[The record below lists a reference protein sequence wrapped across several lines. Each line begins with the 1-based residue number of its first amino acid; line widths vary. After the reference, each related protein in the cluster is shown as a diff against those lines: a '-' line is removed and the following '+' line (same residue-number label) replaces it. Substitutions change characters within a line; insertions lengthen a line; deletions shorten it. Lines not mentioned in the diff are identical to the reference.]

1 MEKLFE
7 KIEIKQD
14 GKDCKIMPW
23 NREYTLSSTPF
34 FSSIISNGEQ
44 LLARPMELVGVE
56 NGKEL
61 KLVDGESLFMNDI
74 SEQSV
79 STCQYFE
86 SSSFVFNTSVKVEE
100 DGYARWGFTISSK
113 GRSVAQVFGLNKNDD
128 NGRVLEKL
136 WLEIPLKKSVAVS
149 YQFAESQKDIYV
161 DGKIPSGVRPL
172 NTAGA
177 MAKTDIKFPFVEQ
190 VFISNDKIGF
200 ALMLESDENWQ
211 YADDK
216 NVIECIVK
224 DDEVVLRLHLLD
236 SESEKWKNKKDYNDG
251 LDLIPLVYRF
261 STQVTPI
268 KEYPANPYTEKNMH
282 IDCFK
287 KILEPYEEF
296 LFKPYAND
304 TDIALDRIKRM
315 GVNTLYI
322 HEKWNDIQNSPIVTK
337 RSADRLK
344 LIVDEAHKRG
354 MKVIPYF
361 GSEMSSLDPAYAEHG
376 EEYTK
381 SDIHWHWYRYP
392 YQRALR
398 VCPNSNWQDEF
409 IKNYIKLYDEF
420 GFDGLYLDSLYPAE
434 ICRNTKHGCGYVG
447 VDGQLHGTYPVGAT
461 RRFMQK
467 MYKAIKERGGTVCL
481 HLNSTF
487 PLNMVAYADCLWE
500 GEPVQVEFLKGKVE
514 RVPEGYYRSVY
525 SGRNIGVPIN
535 MLCYSSDV
543 WSYDEA
549 MSNALFLG
557 IIPKPVDIG
566 DPLEKTSALWK
577 VLDGYAIEKA
587 KWVNCYEGKIIA
599 DNDNLRIGYYQ
610 TDNDALCFVTN
621 LVKAKVEKA
630 NVTLDKKAK
639 KVCDAY
645 TNEILAENCNSFTLD
660 VEQFAHRIFKI
671 EY

>member
-7 KIEIKQD
+7 KIEIAQMENA
-14 GKDCKIMPW
+14 CKIMPW

-34 FSSIISNGEQ
+34 FSSIISNNEQ
-44 LLARPMELVGVE
+44 LLARPMALVGVE

-61 KLVDGESLFMNDI
+61 KLVDGESLFI
-74 SEQSV
+74 SGANEQSV
-79 STCQYFE
+79 GACQYFQ
-86 SSSFVFNTSVKVEE
+86 SASFVFNTNVVVEE
-100 DGYARWGFTISSK
+100 DGYAQWGLSVSSK
-113 GRSVAQVFGLNKNDD
+113 GRSVAQVFGLNKNDED
-128 NGRVLEKL
+128 KRMLEKL
-136 WLEIPLKKSVAVS
+136 WLEIPLKKSVAIS
-149 YQFAESQKDIYV
+149 YQYAEPQRGILV
-161 DGKIPSGVRPL
+161 DGVEPSCARPL
-172 NTAGA
+172 YSAGA
-177 MAKTDIKFPFVEQ
+177 MAKSNIKFPFVEQ
-190 VFISNDKIGF
+190 VFISNDKVGF

-211 YADDK
+211 CADK
-216 NVIECIVK
+216 ENVIECVVRE
-224 DDEVVLRLHLLD
+224 DEVVLRLHLLD

-268 KEYPANPYTEKNMH
+268 KEYPANPYMEKNMH

-296 LFKPYAND
+296 LFKPYEND
-304 TDIALDRIKRM
+304 SVIALDRIKNM

-322 HEKWNDIQNSPIVTK
+322 HEKWNDIQNSPIITK

-344 LIVDEAHKRG
+344 LIVQEAHKRG

-361 GSEMSSLDPAYAEHG
+361 GYEMSTLDPAYAEHG

-409 IKNYIKLYDEF
+409 IKNYLKLYDEF

-447 VDGQLHGTYPVGAT
+447 VDGQLYGTYPVSAT
-461 RRFMQK
+461 RRFMKK
-467 MYKAIKERGGTVCL
+467 MYAEIKARGGSVCL
-481 HLNSTF
+481 HLGSTF

-500 GEPVQVEFLKGKVE
+500 GEPVQAEFMKGKLE

-535 MLCYSSDV
+535 MLCYSSDK

-557 IIPKPVDIG
+557 IIPKPVDVG
-566 DPLEKTSALWK
+566 DPLEKTSKLWK
-577 VLDGYAIEKA
+577 VLDGYEVEKA
-587 KWVNCYEGKIIA
+587 KWVNCYEGKITT
-599 DNDNLRIGYYQ
+599 DNENLRIGYYQ

-630 NVTLDKKAK
+630 KVTLDKQAK
-639 KVCDAY
+639 RVSDAY
-645 TNEILAENCNSFTLD
+645 TNEIICTQCDSFYID
-660 VEQFAHRIFKI
+660 VEQFAHKIFKV